1 MHEARIRAGLE
12 AALDALALMERE
24 IAAAGWRGVAIAAGL
39 ALEGACVAAL
49 SAYDTAEP
57 DAILHPDQKADR
69 PDRLAP
75 PQTLLRRVASPT
87 YLDTP
92 DRLALSRAE
101 DRDLAALITLRN
113 RAVHVVTEP
122 GPADFRTV
130 LELLPTLLN
139 ALSHLCVDHPAFPGA
154 RWDADRQRIAE
165 ALTRIKSARSTAL
178 R

>member
-12 AALDALALMERE
+12 AVTDALALMERE

-49 SAYDTAEP
+49 SAYDTAEL
-57 DAILHPDQKADR
+57 DAILHPDQKAGGS
-69 PDRLAP
+69 DRLAP

-101 DRDLAALITLRN
+101 DRDLAALIVLRN
-113 RAVHVVTEP
+113 RAAHVGIEP
-122 GPADFRTV
+122 GPTDFGAV
-130 LELLPTLLN
+130 LEVLPTLLT
-139 ALSHLCVDHPAFPGA
+139 ALSHLCVDHPAFPGP
-154 RWDADRQRIAE
+154 RWQADRDRIAE
-165 ALTRIKSARSTAL
+165 ALARIKSARSTAL